1 MKLVDQINLN
11 QLRVFESV
19 YRSRSMTVAAKELHL
34 TQSGISQHIK
44 SLEESLKVKLFDRYK
59 QKIIPTETANK
70 LFKFCSKGFDE
81 LETTLRNITGT
92 KEQLSGVVNVG
103 MPLEFGEGLLLPIIA
118 KFLQKYPL
126 VQINVIFGLGH
137 EITSMV
143 ISGELDFAYIDEF
156 SSDKR
161 ITIEEVRSE
170 AMELVASKRYLT
182 KFPDLKADK
191 LPFDKFDYISYVAG
205 EPVLRSWFKH
215 HTNKPGPAH
224 FNVRA
229 TLSSPTGV
237 LKLIQEGLGVGVVPH
252 HLIQML
258 GNKADRL
265 HIIPGKSRQLS
276 IPICV
281 AYLFGKS
288 HSAAAFELSKEVAI
302 GLGVYDGD

>member
-11 QLRVFESV
+11 QLRVFDSV

-34 TQSGISQHIK
+34 TQSGISQHIR
-44 SLEESLKVKLFDRYK
+44 SLEDSLKVKLFDRYK

-70 LFKFCSKGFDE
+70 LFKFCNKGFED
-81 LETTLRNITGT
+81 LETVLRNITGT
-92 KEQLSGVVNVG
+92 KEQLSGTVKVG
-103 MPLEFGEGLLLPIIA
+103 MPLEFGEGLLLPIIS
-118 KFLQKYPL
+118 KFLQKYPQ
-126 VQINVIFGLGH
+126 VDVNIVFGLGH

-170 AMELVASKRYLT
+170 HIELVASKKYLA
-182 KFPDLKADK
+182 KFVKSPDDK
-191 LPFDKFDYISYVAG
+191 LPFDRFDYISYVSG

-215 HTNKPGPAH
+215 HASKSTPAH

-229 TLSSPTGV
+229 TLSSPTAV
-237 LKLIQEGLGVGVVPH
+237 LKLVEEGVGVGVVPH

-258 GNKADRL
+258 GKKADRL
-265 HIIPGKSRQLS
+265 QVIPGKDQKLS

-281 AYLFGKS
+281 AYLYGKS
-288 HSAAAFELSKEVAI
+288 HSPAAFELSKEVAI
-302 GLGVYDGD
+302 GLGVYDGE